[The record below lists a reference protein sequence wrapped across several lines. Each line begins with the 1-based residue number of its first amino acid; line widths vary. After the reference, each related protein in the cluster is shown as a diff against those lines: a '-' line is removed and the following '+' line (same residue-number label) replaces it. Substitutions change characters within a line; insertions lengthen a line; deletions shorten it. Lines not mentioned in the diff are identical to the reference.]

1 MNFDL
6 QAHPLALFCA
16 LTLVFILRV
25 VQHHVT
31 RKLPP
36 GPRGIPFLGN
46 IFQLSLRPWE
56 KFEIWKKQYG
66 KWNTLLPYLWNLL
79 DYNTDTFIGSLVYI
93 TVAGQGIFII
103 NTHDAAF
110 ELLNRRG
117 SNYSER
123 PKFVG
128 KHLSLNS
135 H

>member
-6 QAHPLALFCA
+6 QAHPLVLFCVLA
-16 LTLVFILRV
+16 LIFVGRA
-25 VQHHVT
+25 VQHRVT

-66 KWNTLLPYLWNLL
+66 KWNTLLRYLWNLL
-79 DYNTDTFIGSLVYI
+79 NYNTNYFIGPLVYI
-93 TVAGQGIFII
+93 SVAGQGILII
-103 NTHDAAF
+103 NTHEAAF

-117 SNYSER
+117 GNYSER
-123 PKFVG
+123 PRFVG
-128 KHLSLNS
+128 KHLPLDS